1 MSWSRVPKGVA
12 MSKSQVLTSNDNSVK
27 PTDRRFGFEA
37 DTECL
42 PMYVKRTLDRLKL
55 KIGRAQWLA
64 ITDQERLAIGR
75 VSTESE
81 ADCLSAQEL
90 VRGILRRYSAE
101 PELLP
106 ASVERST
113 DPPAEVPAVV
123 TESALEVG
131 FIVDQEQ
138 WSKLD
143 ADQRFALTKLVDSG
157 KQNKR
162 KRALIEFLGEGSERK
177 RGL

>member
-1 MSWSRVPKGVA
+1 MD
-12 MSKSQVLTSNDNSVK
+12 KSQVPTSNDNSVQ
-27 PTDRRFGFEA
+27 PMDRRFGFEA
-37 DTECL
+37 ETKCL

-75 VSTESE
+75 ASTESE

-106 ASVERST
+106 ASVERSA

-131 FIVDQEQ
+131 FVVDQEQ

-162 KRALIEFLGEGSERK
+162 KRALIEFLGESGKRK
-177 RGL
+177 SGL

>member
-1 MSWSRVPKGVA
+1 
-12 MSKSQVLTSNDNSVK
+12 
-27 PTDRRFGFEA
+27 
-37 DTECL
+37 
-42 PMYVKRTLDRLKL
+42 
-55 KIGRAQWLA
+55 
-64 ITDQERLAIGR
+64 
-75 VSTESE
+75 
-81 ADCLSAQEL
+81 
-90 VRGILRRYSAE
+90 
-101 PELLP
+101 LLP
-106 ASVERST
+106 ASVERSA

-131 FIVDQEQ
+131 FMVDQEQ